1 MSSAERPKYEVTVIK
16 LERALRTKKEVRE
29 KVKEMLG
36 GGVVRKFN
44 KDAVDCPVLEKRVSF
59 LECYICPNFIR
70 RFKGTV
76 HCRGEPISTF
86 SAEE

>member
-1 MSSAERPKYEVTVIK
+1 MSSAERPRYEVKIVR

-29 KVKEMLG
+29 KVKELLG
-36 GGVVRKFN
+36 GSMVKKFS
-44 KDAVDCPVLEKRVSF
+44 KDAVDCPVHEKRVSF
-59 LECYICPNFIR
+59 LECYICPTFIR

-76 HCRGEPISTF
+76 HCRGEPISTS

>member
-1 MSSAERPKYEVTVIK
+1 MSSAERPRYEVKIVR

-29 KVKEMLG
+29 KVKELLG
-36 GGVVRKFN
+36 GNMVKKFS

-76 HCRGEPISTF
+76 HCRGEPISTS

>member
-1 MSSAERPKYEVTVIK
+1 MTSAEKPKYEVPVIK

-44 KDAVDCPVLEKRVSF
+44 KDAVDCPVRGKRVSF

-76 HCRGEPISTF
+76 HCRGRSIPIS
-86 SAEE
+86 SAKG